1 MSLQLAHNSH
11 ENFQSKF
18 PIVIVTDNLMGDANI
33 GSIFR
38 LADAF
43 NIEKIIF
50 CGTPV
55 NLNGNRLRRTARSTQ
70 EKVISEFAENIS
82 EEILKLRDQNYKIY
96 ALEITS
102 GSIPLEE
109 LNLKKDFKIALIIG
123 NERHGIEESVLKLA
137 DKTVHINMFGIN
149 SSMNVAQATGI
160 ALYEITKSLLHFEK
174 K

>member
-1 MSLQLAHNSH
+1 MSKQLDHNSH
-11 ENFQSKF
+11 ENSPSRF

-50 CGTPV
+50 CGTPF
-55 NLNGNRLRRTARSTQ
+55 NLQSNRLRRTARSTQ
-70 EKVISEFAENIS
+70 VKVSSEFAENIS
-82 EEILKLRDQNYKIY
+82 EEIQKLKDQNYKLF

-102 GSIPLEE
+102 DSIPLEKMAIE
-109 LNLKKDFKIALIIG
+109 KDSQIALIIG
-123 NERHGIEESVLKLA
+123 NERHGIDESVLKTA
-137 DKTVHINMFGIN
+137 DKIIHISMFGQN

-160 ALYEITKSLLHFEK
+160 ALYELTKSLLRFEK

>member
-1 MSLQLAHNSH
+1 
-11 ENFQSKF
+11 
-18 PIVIVTDNLMGDANI
+18 MGDANI

-50 CGTPV
+50 CGTPF
-55 NLNGNRLRRTARSTQ
+55 NPQSNRLRRTARSTQ
-70 EKVISEFAENIS
+70 ERVISEFAENTS
-82 EEILKLRDQNYKIY
+82 EEILKLKDKNYKAY

-102 GSIPLEE
+102 NSIPLEKI
-109 LNLKKDFKIALIIG
+109 NLKNDTKIALIIG
-123 NERHGIEESVLKLA
+123 NERHGIEDSVLKLA
-137 DKTVHINMFGIN
+137 DGIIHINMFGQN

-160 ALYEITKSLLHFEK
+160 ALYEITKSLLPFDK

>member
-1 MSLQLAHNSH
+1 
-11 ENFQSKF
+11 
-18 PIVIVTDNLMGDANI
+18 MGDANI

-50 CGTPV
+50 CGTAFNPES
-55 NLNGNRLRRTARSTQ
+55 NRLRRTARSTQ
-70 EKVISEFAENIS
+70 EKVTSEFAENTS
-82 EEILKLRDQNYKIY
+82 EEILKLKDKNYKVF

-102 GSIPLEE
+102 GSIPLEKIQLE
-109 LNLKKDFKIALIIG
+109 NNTKIALIIG

-137 DKTVHINMFGIN
+137 DKIVHINMFGHN
-149 SSMNVAQATGI
+149 SSMNAAQATGI
-160 ALYEITKSLLHFEK
+160 ALYEITKSLLPFEK

>member
-1 MSLQLAHNSH
+1 MSIQLAHNSH
-11 ENFQSKF
+11 EIFPSKF

-55 NLNGNRLRRTARSTQ
+55 NLQSNRLRRTARSTQ
-70 EKVISEFAENIS
+70 EKVISEFSENTS
-82 EEILKLRDQNYKIY
+82 REIQKLIDQNYTVI

-102 GSIPLEE
+102 NSIPLE
-109 LNLKKDFKIALIIG
+109 NLSIEKDSKIALIIG
-123 NERHGIEESVLKLA
+123 NERHGIEESVVKQA
-137 DKTVHINMFGIN
+137 DKIVHINMFGQN
-149 SSMNVAQATGI
+149 SSMNVAQASGI
-160 ALYEITKSLLHFEK
+160 ALYEITKSLLRFEK

>member
-11 ENFQSKF
+11 ENSRSKF
-18 PIVIVTDNLMGDANI
+18 PIVLVSDNLMGDANI

-50 CGTPV
+50 CGKPF
-55 NLNGNRLRRTARSTQ
+55 NLHSNRLRRTARSTQ
-70 EKVISEFAENIS
+70 EKVTSEFAENTS
-82 EEILKLRDQNYKIY
+82 EEILKLKDQNYKIY

-102 GSIPLEE
+102 DSIQLENI
-109 LNLKKDFKIALIIG
+109 NLEKDFKIGLIIG
-123 NERHGIEESVLKLA
+123 NERHGIEESVLRMV
-137 DKTVHINMFGIN
+137 DQIVHINMFGNN

-160 ALYEITKSLLHFEK
+160 ALYEITKSLLRFEK